1 MIKNIQLKGFRL
13 FEEINLETNNSLV
26 ILCGDNATGKT
37 SILEAIYLCSTTK
50 SHRTTN
56 IDALIKN
63 KADFAL
69 ALIDEKNKY
78 KVVVS
83 KKEKNYFIN
92 NQQINKAGEFIGNL
106 SVVLSSPLDIY
117 LINGSKAEKR
127 RFLDLEISLLDKKYL
142 NNLSRYKRILNE
154 RNNILKQ
161 DSIDKIMLNI
171 ITDELVKAT
180 GDIYKRRV
188 EFVDK
193 INEFLEK
200 ISNEL
205 NVENIKIKY
214 IPTYDN
220 DIKKSFDQKEK
231 LDILTQ
237 VTNIG
242 THRDDFKIYINK
254 QTAEEYASEGQ
265 SRTICIAI
273 KMAIK
278 MYKEYITG
286 IEPILLLDDVFAALD
301 TNRIERL
308 TKYVKSSKQTFI
320 TTTSINEIPKDLI
333 KDSLIVEI
341 DSKKGE

>member
-1 MIKNIQLKGFRL
+1 
-13 FEEINLETNNSLV
+13 
-26 ILCGDNATGKT
+26 
-37 SILEAIYLCSTTK
+37 
-50 SHRTTN
+50 
-56 IDALIKN
+56 
-63 KADFAL
+63 
-69 ALIDEKNKY
+69 
-78 KVVVS
+78 
-83 KKEKNYFIN
+83 
-92 NQQINKAGEFIGNL
+92 
-106 SVVLSSPLDIY
+106 
-117 LINGSKAEKR
+117 
-127 RFLDLEISLLDKKYL
+127 
-142 NNLSRYKRILNE
+142 
-154 RNNILKQ
+154 
-161 DSIDKIMLNI
+161 MLNI

-180 GDIYKRRV
+180 GDIYKRRI

-193 INEFLEK
+193 LNEFLEK

-242 THRDDFKIYINK
+242 THRDDFKIYINN
-254 QTAEEYASEGQ
+254 QNAEEYASEGQ

-301 TNRIERL
+301 TSRIERL
-308 TKYVKSSKQTFI
+308 TKYVKSAKQTFI
-320 TTTSINEIPKDLI
+320 TTTSINEIPHELI
-333 KDSLIVEI
+333 QDSLIVEI